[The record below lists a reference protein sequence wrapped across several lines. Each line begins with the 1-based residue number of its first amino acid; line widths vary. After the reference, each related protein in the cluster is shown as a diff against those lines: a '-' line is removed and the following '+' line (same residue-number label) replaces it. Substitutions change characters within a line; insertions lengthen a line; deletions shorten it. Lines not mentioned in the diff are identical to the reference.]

1 MSKWAKRALTALAI
15 IVTLAALSAA
25 FVIIVFPSKYKKEIE
40 TACAAYGVEVP
51 LVQAV
56 IWTESKYKPAAV
68 SAAGAEGLM
77 QLMPSTARFICERT
91 AVEYDPE
98 LLTDPAY
105 SIRLGVWYLSY
116 LTTKFAGEA
125 QVLAAYN
132 AGEGTVAKWLAQ
144 GLTEIPYKETRTY
157 VKRVI
162 NVRRLYRLK
171 Y

>member
-1 MSKWAKRALTALAI
+1 MKKWAKKALTALTI
-15 IVTLAALSAA
+15 IVIMAALLAA

-56 IWTESKYKPAAV
+56 IWTESKYRPAAV

-77 QLMPSTARFICERT
+77 QLMPATARFICENT
-91 AVEYDPE
+91 AILYDPE
-98 LLTDPAY
+98 MLTDPAY

-116 LTTKFAGEA
+116 LTARFAGEE

-132 AGEGTVAKWLAQ
+132 AGEGTVAKWLEQ
-144 GLTEIPYKETRTY
+144 GITEIPYKETRAY

-171 Y
+171 F